1 MGASEASDAHRI
13 LVVEDDDEW
22 RELVSASL
30 KAKGYEVVG
39 VDTAEKAVAEA
50 RRRKFQL
57 AVVDYQLPGKDGLQ
71 TLEALRRVDPDIE
84 VILATGDALA
94 ERVARQAIRLGAY
107 AFLIKP
113 FAQVELEALLPA
125 LGEKIG
131 LKALVALYEATR
143 SVFADTELEELLP
156 DLISLAAKV
165 LSADDVSVMLL
176 NDQKQF
182 TLTASTAL
190 PREEW
195 GRTPSVAPAVADRVA
210 QWRTGV
216 NINGPLQADPRFAD
230 LPGRKDVGVSLVYP
244 IMLNE
249 DLLGVLSVNRKPGQN
264 PFVAQDLRHAA
275 IFCSMIAQAIHNAKL
290 YDRLRTL
297 DQLKDE
303 FISMVSHDLRGPL
316 NAVTMITD
324 ALTTGEYGSLGE
336 EQTRLVNLIK
346 NSTRKLSAFVANIL
360 DAARIRSG
368 RFKFMMK
375 EARLQE
381 LVPRL
386 ALLAASA
393 ASRGVAFSHDVP
405 ADLPAVWADPEKLDQ
420 VFNNLIGNALKFTPR
435 GGSVRFEAGRDGDW
449 IRCAVKDTGL
459 GIRPEDMG
467 RLFVKFERIVDDHH
481 RATPVE
487 GTGLGLSI
495 CKTIVEGH
503 GGRIW
508 AESEQDKGSAFY
520 FTLPIYS
527 PRSTP
532 GPDASARP
540 ASATAGQDAPARP

>member
-165 LSADDVSVMLL
+165 LNADDVSVMLL
-176 NDQKQF
+176 NEKKQF
-182 TLTASTAL
+182 TLAASTAIS
-190 PREEW
+190 RQEW
-195 GRTPSVAPAVADRVA
+195 GRTPAVAPAVADRVA

-216 NINGPLQADPRFAD
+216 NINGPLQSDPRFAD
-230 LPGRKDVGVSLVYP
+230 LQGRKDVGVSLVYP
-244 IMLNE
+244 ILLNE
-249 DLLGVLSVNRKPGQN
+249 DLLGVLSASRKPDHR

-324 ALTTGEYGSLGE
+324 ALTTGDYGSLGE